1 MYQIYNWDQPER
13 VETGETRVS
22 ESVTS
27 VYALRLQ
34 RWHNHHLYCQMLMD
48 VDNLDQTNV
57 DESLLP
63 DPTPLRNR
71 GKSSSLNV
79 TVDDAHPFD
88 LDSYISAY
96 KGIQGGVSCG

>member
-1 MYQIYNWDQPER
+1 MERPEFETVENARIRDER
-13 VETGETRVS
+13 VCATPPTVARHS
-22 ESVTS
+22 
-27 VYALRLQ
+27 
-34 RWHNHHLYCQMLMD
+34 HHLYYQMLMD

-63 DPTPLRNR
+63 DPTSLRNR